1 MSQLREFVRKVLEQE
16 GAITEDLAHDGLE
29 VLSSPEVQRALGF
42 PELARLAFSFP
53 PPQGAQLVTLEPDWM
68 ERLER
73 LLGERGHVV
82 RRVLNVAHT
91 APSDPERIL
100 EKALQL
106 TNATWRLQGVR
117 PAWTRYWILSFHY
130 TATSDEKRDGVLQLG
145 VNLSN
150 GSIVEHQ
157 VDLLLNAFT
166 PEASEEGTEH
176 RAPDPLDLPA
186 AWCPDRLQAVLQC
199 ALPAR
204 IERGLD
210 RFLLRMYRRQGRDLN
225 RVHQYHT
232 ELRQELL
239 DRLAHLE
246 ARPDLSERQRSERS
260 RVEAQ
265 LQAIDREY
273 RAKVEDLRH
282 KYAVYVEN
290 RWIQTIELIMPVQ
303 RFELSVLRRKRQR
316 SLALDWN
323 PLTRRLD
330 TPACA
335 YSYTWDR
342 PRAVCDE
349 RLHLVTPAALGD
361 CPHCG
366 KAYCRACHDTCPKC
380 NAYDETGRTTHTA

>member
-1 MSQLREFVRKVLEQE
+1 
-16 GAITEDLAHDGLE
+16 
-29 VLSSPEVQRALGF
+29 
-42 PELARLAFSFP
+42 
-53 PPQGAQLVTLEPDWM
+53 M

-73 LLGERGHVV
+73 LMGERGHVV
-82 RRVLNVAHT
+82 RRVLKVESS

-106 TNATWRLQGVR
+106 TNATWHLQGVR
-117 PAWTRYWILSFHY
+117 PAWIRYLILSFHY

-150 GSIVEHQ
+150 DSIVEDQ
-157 VDLLLNAFT
+157 VDLLLNAPT
-166 PEASEEGTEH
+166 REASEEGTEH
-176 RAPDPLDLPA
+176 PTLDLLDLPP
-186 AWCPDRLQAVLQC
+186 AWCPDRIQAVLQC

-210 RFLLRMYRRQGRDLN
+210 RFLLRMHRRQGRDLD

-273 RAKVEDLRH
+273 RAKVENLRH
-282 KYAVYVEN
+282 KYAAYIEN
-290 RWIQTIELIMPVQ
+290 RWIQTMELIMPVQ
-303 RFELSVLRRKRQR
+303 RFELLVLRRKRQR
-316 SLALDWN
+316 CLALDWN
-323 PLTRRLD
+323 PLTRWLD

-342 PRAVCDE
+342 PRAACDE
-349 RLHLVTPAALGD
+349 RLHLVIPAALGD
-361 CPHCG
+361 CPQCG
-366 KAYCRACHDTCPKC
+366 KAYCRACHHTCPKC
-380 NAYDETGRTTHTA
+380 NAYDEAGRTDPSEAGASSLTRDRARPPSTLQRLPPERKRC